1 MKYNKR
7 LNYTGRH
14 LSKLKHCISNKNRKK
29 KNVKDKDVSFLSFNG
44 GWDVFVLKIK
54 NRQKMSRIAS

>member
-29 KNVKDKDVSFLSFNG
+29 NVKDKDASVLSFNG